1 MDIIISYHSSV
12 VSLEFKACTKFTLFF
27 AHLVYSSMVS
37 WSLIIAE
44 SIVVNCFHVPKSG
57 EEESKLLLRKVFPN
71 QPLVQFFLFAFHAM
85 HGSRYPIKTPIQI
98 TSDLDMQFYCISAS

>member
-1 MDIIISYHSSV
+1 M
-12 VSLEFKACTKFTLFF
+12 EFKACTKFTLVF
-27 AHLVYSSMVS
+27 AYLVYSSMVS

-44 SIVVNCFHVPKSG
+44 SIVINCFHVPKSG

-71 QPLVQFFLFAFHAM
+71 QPLVQFLLFAFHAM

>member
-1 MDIIISYHSSV
+1 M
-12 VSLEFKACTKFTLFF
+12 EFKACTKFTLFF

-71 QPLVQFFLFAFHAM
+71 QPLVQFLLFAFHAM

>member
-1 MDIIISYHSSV
+1 M
-12 VSLEFKACTKFTLFF
+12 VSLEFKACTKFTLVFT
-27 AHLVYSSMVS
+27 HLVYSSMVS

-98 TSDLDMQFYCISAS
+98 TSDLDMQFYCISAF

>member
-1 MDIIISYHSSV
+1 
-12 VSLEFKACTKFTLFF
+12 
-27 AHLVYSSMVS
+27 MVS

-71 QPLVQFFLFAFHAM
+71 QPLVQFLLFAFHAM